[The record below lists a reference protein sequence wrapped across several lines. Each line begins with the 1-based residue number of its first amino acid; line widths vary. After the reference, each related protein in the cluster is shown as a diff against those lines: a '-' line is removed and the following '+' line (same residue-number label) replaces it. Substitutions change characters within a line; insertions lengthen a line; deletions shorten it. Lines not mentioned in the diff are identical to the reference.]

1 MKKNIHTPKSTT
13 VARSGSI
20 IMLPISEG
28 ACSIKK
34 KYFNKITIDNILV
47 GIDIYVWHAHIF

>member
-1 MKKNIHTPKSTT
+1 MGKNIDTPKSTI
-13 VARSGSI
+13 VARSSSK

-47 GIDIYVWHAHIF
+47 GIDIYLWHAHIF